1 LARLRGG
8 LIFGSGLPVVQGPQH
23 AYMSVH
29 QRSAIFGG
37 PLQLGAMTARAHMIS
52 LTDTA
57 EFAADANDRFEEWVD
72 R

>member
-1 LARLRGG
+1 
-8 LIFGSGLPVVQGPQH
+8 
-23 AYMSVH
+23 MSVH
-29 QRSAIFGG
+29 QWSAIFGV